1 MERVIVQMHGRPIL
15 HDVVVS
21 RDSQSHVTMSLNH
34 QNSTAD
40 DGAGMLHLCE
50 LQVFCRICVV
60 EREKGCGKFGLLLRP
75 HFPALDATCPA
86 CARWAQRVEAELRSH
101 SAERTDETAGP
112 GQDQDP
118 SKETIVVEVEAKV
131 AGG

>member
-50 LQVFCRICVV
+50 LQVLCRICVV
-60 EREKGCGKFGLLLRP
+60 EREERLWEIWLVAKTA
-75 HFPALDATCPA
+75 FPSPRCDM
-86 CARWAQRVEAELRSH
+86 S
-101 SAERTDETAGP
+101 
-112 GQDQDP
+112 
-118 SKETIVVEVEAKV
+118 
-131 AGG
+131 